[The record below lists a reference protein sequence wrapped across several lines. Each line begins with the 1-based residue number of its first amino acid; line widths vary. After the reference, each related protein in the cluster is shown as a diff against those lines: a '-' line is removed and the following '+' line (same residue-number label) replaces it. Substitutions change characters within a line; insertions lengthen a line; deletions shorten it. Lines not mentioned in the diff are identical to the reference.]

1 MKQSIVVNMPPPSKL
16 AVATSSLARLVKEEA
31 SYHKEMDQQQAR
43 IMKLEAGSEDQNA
56 EYILRQEK
64 QGLEETKTVIP
75 TVRAKISDA
84 LEKLEDQIVSEK
96 EAGGDAPAEEV
107 TKANDAIEKAKAT
120 LAESA

>member
-1 MKQSIVVNMPPPSKL
+1 MPPPSKV

-84 LEKLEDQIVSEK
+84 LEKLEDQIK